1 MQTITHS
8 IKQPVT
14 QPVTQNPLVVL
25 QQALGYYFKN
35 AALLDRALTHKS
47 RGAINNERLEFLGD
61 SVLGLVTADFLY
73 TTLPGLA
80 EGDMSRVRA
89 GLVCEDA
96 LADVGA
102 RLNVGPN
109 MRVVEY
115 GSSPAVRRSTI
126 ADTMEALFGAIYLDG
141 GLEAVREVIYV
152 QLTYLITNR
161 KVSLQKDPKTQ
172 LQEHLQ
178 QNGYRLPEYETIASE
193 DLGAATQYKVECR
206 IPELNIVT
214 NGVGRTRKDAEMQAA
229 KSALPRCKNRR

>member
-14 QPVTQNPLVVL
+14 PPVIQNPLVVL
-25 QQALGYYFKN
+25 QQALGYHFKN
-35 AALLDRALTHKS
+35 AALLERALTHKS
-47 RGAINNERLEFLGD
+47 RGATNNERLEFLGD
-61 SVLGLVTADFLY
+61 SVLGLVAAEFLY
-73 TTLPGLA
+73 TSFPGLA

-89 GLVCEDA
+89 GMVCEEA
-96 LADVGA
+96 LADLGNY
-102 RLNVGPN
+102 LNVGAN

-115 GSSPAVRRSTI
+115 GSSPAVRRSTV
-126 ADTMEALFGAIYLDG
+126 ADTIEALFGAIYVDG
-141 GLEAVREVIYV
+141 GFDAARTVICA
-152 QLTYLITNR
+152 QLAYLLKNH

-193 DLGAATQYKVECR
+193 DIGVATQYKVECR